1 MDSIFIK
8 GRFYSISDT
17 GTSVDIESEQG
28 VTGNQAVSLKISSRT
43 GSKPAYCTI
52 ELKDFIIIADALR
65 PLLKK
70 GT

>member
-1 MDSIFIK
+1 MNSVFVK
-8 GRFYSISDT
+8 GRFFSISDT

-28 VTGNQAVSLKISSRT
+28 VTGNQAVSLKISDRL
-43 GSKPAYCTI
+43 GKQPAYCTI

-65 PLLKK
+65 PLLKR